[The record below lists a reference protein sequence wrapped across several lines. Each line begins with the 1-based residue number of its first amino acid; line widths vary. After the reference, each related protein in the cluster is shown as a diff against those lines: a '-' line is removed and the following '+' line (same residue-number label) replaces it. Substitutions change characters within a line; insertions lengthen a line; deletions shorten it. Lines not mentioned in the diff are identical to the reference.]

1 MLCHMNEVT
10 RIASILG
17 IPGASRRTTPMHL
30 VQEVEKGLPFSSLAR
45 VFKQVAPDEPAL
57 RYRVVSRATIARKE
71 ASGAR
76 LSIEQ
81 GDHVARL
88 ARVWALALEVWKK
101 PAEARTFLLQPHA
114 MLDDRRPIDV
124 ALTTEGARLVEG
136 ILGRLLYGSA
146 A

>member
-1 MLCHMNEVT
+1 MFHMNDVN

-17 IPGASRRTTPMHL
+17 IPAGSRRLTPMNL
-30 VQEVEKGLPFSSLAR
+30 VDEVEKGLPFSALSR

-57 RYRVVSRATIARKE
+57 RYRVVPRATLARKE
-71 ASGAR
+71 AKGAR
-76 LSIEQ
+76 LSLEQ

-88 ARVWALALEVWKK
+88 ARVWALALEVWKE
-101 PAEARTFLLQPHA
+101 PAEARTFFLQPHA
-114 MLDDRRPIDV
+114 MLGGRRPVDV
-124 ALTTEGARLVEG
+124 ALTTEGARIVEG